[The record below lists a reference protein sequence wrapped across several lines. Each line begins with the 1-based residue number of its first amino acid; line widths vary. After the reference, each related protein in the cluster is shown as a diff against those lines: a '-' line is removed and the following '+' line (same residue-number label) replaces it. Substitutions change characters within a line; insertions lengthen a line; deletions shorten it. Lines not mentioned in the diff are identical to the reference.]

1 MMAPGMRT
9 AETRMESGLMK
20 WDSVIAAW
28 AALNDMIRGHW
39 NRGSAAQKE
48 LILVAESNRALRRS
62 LVNGLRDQHYL
73 TIAACDGAEAVRIGA
88 RCQRQIHLLMT
99 DL

>member
-1 MMAPGMRT
+1 MASGMQT

-39 NRGSAAQKE
+39 NRGSDAQKE
-48 LILVAESNRALRRS
+48 LILVAETNRALRRT
-62 LVNGLRDQHYL
+62 LVNAFATNTISQSQHVMAPKQCAL
-73 TIAACDGAEAVRIGA
+73 APVVSA
-88 RCQRQIHLLMT
+88 RFNC
-99 DL
+99 